1 LKKIKFDTRIVITPD
16 LYAMIE
22 ETKSFKSPNIV
33 KFSFPVDNETLGRI
47 AVTPLPPYIK
57 RDYRRYESA
66 EREEDS
72 EYYQTVYAR
81 EYGSVASPTAG
92 LHFTQALIDAIRAK
106 GVTIA
111 RVSLDV
117 SYGTFRPVKT
127 EEIEEHKMHA
137 ESFRLTAENAELIKS
152 AKGRV
157 IAVGTTS
164 TRVLESV
171 FRQNGEL
178 RACEGQTDIFIYPGF
193 EFKVIS
199 GLITN
204 FHLPRSTLLM
214 LVSAFIG
221 LEKTREL
228 YRIAIEQNYRFYSFG
243 DAMLLLP

>member
-1 LKKIKFDTRIVITPD
+1 
-16 LYAMIE
+16 
-22 ETKSFKSPNIV
+22 
-33 KFSFPVDNETLGRI
+33 
-47 AVTPLPPYIK
+47 
-57 RDYRRYESA
+57 
-66 EREEDS
+66 
-72 EYYQTVYAR
+72 
-81 EYGSVASPTAG
+81 
-92 LHFTQALIDAIRAK
+92 
-106 GVTIA
+106 
-111 RVSLDV
+111 
-117 SYGTFRPVKT
+117 
-127 EEIEEHKMHA
+127 MHA

>member
-1 LKKIKFDTRIVITPD
+1 MKLTDFDYDLPEALIAQHPLKERDQARLLIYEQGRIEHGLFRDIVGRLRPEDVLVLNDSKVLPSRVFGFKSDTKARIEILLLRRLDELRWECLFRPLKKIKFDTRIVITPD

-127 EEIEEHKMHA
+127 EEIEEQ
-137 ESFRLTAENAELIKS
+137 RC
-152 AKGRV
+152 
-157 IAVGTTS
+157 
-164 TRVLESV
+164 TRS
-171 FRQNGEL
+171 R
-178 RACEGQTDIFIYPGF
+178 
-193 EFKVIS
+193 S
-199 GLITN
+199 G
-204 FHLPRSTLLM
+204 
-214 LVSAFIG
+214 
-221 LEKTREL
+221 
-228 YRIAIEQNYRFYSFG
+228 
-243 DAMLLLP
+243 